1 MRSVHSFKLTRKLI
15 LKWLGGNG
23 RQKGTA
29 APMVFCM
36 VSARGQPEG
45 ANVSAATANVAGG
58 VRLNPSQAV
67 LRTLNPEF
75 QAKMQQL
82 FNLDDSLFM
91 VRRHNSIHMPK
102 T

>member
-1 MRSVHSFKLTRKLI
+1 M
-15 LKWLGGNG
+15 
-23 RQKGTA
+23 
-29 APMVFCM
+29 
-36 VSARGQPEG
+36 
-45 ANVSAATANVAGG
+45 SAATADVAGG

-75 QAKMQQL
+75 QAEMQQL

-91 VRRHNSIHMPK
+91 IRRHNSIHMPR